1 MSTRSLGVVLAAGL
15 AAVVISVVALGEGGA
30 LVTLL
35 VLAGIGGLTF
45 AAVHIAV
52 AERARG
58 RAGPLSRQFATA
70 VVIVVGPLLLA
81 LLILSLLMFVSGHDA
96 AIVAVVVAFAG
107 VVSIVAGRR
116 LAVPIID
123 DARAIRDG
131 LVAVGNGERELMI
144 ATTGRDE
151 LAELAAAAGAM
162 VEQLAA
168 EEAARD
174 QSEAARRHLVAAVS
188 HDLRTPI
195 TSLRLLSDA
204 VEDEIVDGEA
214 RVEYLARMR
223 THLIALSALIDD
235 LFELSRL
242 EAGDINWS
250 LGHVSLDELVQET
263 VAAMRVHAERK
274 GVAIS
279 ADLPASLRPARAN
292 PEKLQRVLFNLVQNA
307 IRHTPADGSV
317 VIRARPLE
325 DRIEV
330 EVADTGD
337 GVASEE
343 RELIFGPFYRGGADA
358 SRTTDGAGLGL
369 AVSRAIVEAHGGR
382 IWLADSAVGTRVRFS
397 VPLAA

>member
-1 MSTRSLGVVLAAGL
+1 MSARSLGVVLAAAL
-15 AAVVISVVALGEGGA
+15 AAVVIAVVSLGDGGA
-30 LVTLL
+30 LATLL

-45 AAVHIAV
+45 AAVHLAV
-52 AERARG
+52 AARARG

-107 VVSIVAGRR
+107 VVGIVAGRR
-116 LAVPIID
+116 LALPIID
-123 DARAIRDG
+123 DTQAIRDG
-131 LVAVGNGERELMI
+131 LVAVGNGERDLTI

-162 VEQLAA
+162 VDQLAA

-274 GVAIS
+274 GVAIR

-382 IWLADSAVGTRVRFS
+382 IWLADSAVGTRVTFS

>member
-1 MSTRSLGVVLAAGL
+1 MAVVLAAAL
-15 AAVVISVVALGEGGA
+15 AAAVIGVASLGGGGA
-30 LVTLL
+30 LLTLL
-35 VLAGIGGLTF
+35 VLAGISGLTF
-45 AAVHIAV
+45 AAVHVAV
-52 AERARG
+52 AARARG
-58 RAGPLSRQFATA
+58 RAGPLSRQFASA
-70 VVIVVGPLLLA
+70 VVIVIGPLLLA
-81 LLILSLLMFVSGHDA
+81 LIILSQLMFVSGHDA

-107 VVSIVAGRR
+107 VVGIVAGQR
-116 LAVPIID
+116 LAVPIIND
-123 DARAIRDG
+123 TQAIRDG
-131 LVAVGNGERELMI
+131 LAAVGNGERALTI
-144 ATTGRDE
+144 ATPGRDE
-151 LAELAAAAGAM
+151 LAELAAEADAM
-162 VEQLAA
+162 VARLAA

-174 QSEAARRHLVAAVS
+174 QSETARRHLIAAVS

-195 TSLRLLSDA
+195 TSLRLLAEA

-214 RVEYLARMR
+214 RQEYLARMR
-223 THLIALSALIDD
+223 THLIALGALIDD

-242 EAGDINWS
+242 EAGDITWS
-250 LGHVSLDELVQET
+250 LERVSLGELVRET

-274 GVAIS
+274 GVAIHT
-279 ADLPASLRPARAN
+279 DLPDALQPARAN

-317 VIRARPLE
+317 VVRAQPLAG
-325 DRIEV
+325 RIEI

-337 GVASEE
+337 GVADDE

-382 IWLADSAVGTRVRFS
+382 IWLADSAAGTRVRFS